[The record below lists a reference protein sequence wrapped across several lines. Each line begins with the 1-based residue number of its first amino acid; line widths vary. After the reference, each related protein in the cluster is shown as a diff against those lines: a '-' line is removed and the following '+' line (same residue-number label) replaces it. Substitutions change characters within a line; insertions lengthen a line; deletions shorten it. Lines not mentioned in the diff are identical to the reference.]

1 MLSVSQLTCSG
12 MGRSK
17 RLRMVVSKPVLTTT
31 SSSSSWIV
39 SNDRMWGSM
48 LGTVTMKSRS

>member
-31 SSSSSWIV
+31 SSSSSRIV
-39 SNDRMWGSM
+39 SKARMWGSM